1 MDINTLLSG
10 ITRTTHSFE
19 VGGLSIN
26 TQSLQKGEI
35 FLALQGE
42 KTHGR
47 EYIQNAIDKG
57 CVGVLI
63 EGFDIQ
69 CSVPSIRIDNLSS
82 HLTNLAKSFYQQAN
96 NVKLIG
102 VTGTNGKT
110 SVSLFI
116 SQLLE
121 LSNVKTGVIGT
132 LGISYLDINTCNTT
146 PDIFTIYKTLE
157 HFAKINIEIAVIEVS
172 SHALIQ
178 NRIAGLALEQ
188 AIFTNLTQDHLDY
201 HKDMKQ
207 YRAAKGKLFSDFNA
221 QSIIVNRDD
230 ESHSYF
236 IEIASSKKVSTYG
249 LDDFTSITSCANGFI
264 CNLSNSVFEL
274 PLLGKFNLS
283 NMLAAFASLK
293 SLGLSDSSIIPNL
306 TKLKPPTGR
315 MEKLINNDIWIDYAH
330 TPDALLN
337 ALDTIKSHFPE
348 SKLRVIFGCGGD
360 RDKDKRAKMGKIAS
374 ELADSI
380 ILTNDNPRSES
391 PESITDDILN
401 GINSE
406 IDIQII
412 HDRGVAIK
420 TAVTTLREDECLLIA
435 GKGHETTQTIG
446 NKILTF
452 NDKKAALNALI

>member
-1 MDINTLLSG
+1 MDIKTLLSD
-10 ITRTTHSFE
+10 ITSTTHSFE
-19 VGGLSIN
+19 VSGLSLN
-26 TQSLQKGEI
+26 TQSLQKGDI
-35 FLALQGE
+35 FIALQGE

-69 CSVPSIRIDNLSS
+69 CSVPSIRIDDLSS
-82 HLTNLAKSFYQQAN
+82 HLANLAKSFYQQAN

-132 LGISYLDINTCNTT
+132 LGISHLDINTRNTT

-178 NRIAGLALEQ
+178 NRIAGLTLEQ

-207 YRAAKGKLFSDFNA
+207 YRAAKGKLFSDYST
-221 QSIIVNRDD
+221 QSVIVNRDD
-230 ESHSYF
+230 ENHPYF
-236 IEIASSKKVSTYG
+236 IEIASSKKTSTYG
-249 LDDFTSITSCANGFI
+249 LDDFTSITASANGFI
-264 CNLSNSVFEL
+264 CNLNNCVFEL
-274 PLLGKFNLS
+274 PLLGRFNLS
-283 NMLAAFASLK
+283 NTLAAFASLK
-293 SLGLSDSSIIPNL
+293 SLGLSDDSIIPEL
-306 TKLKPPTGR
+306 TKLKPPAGR
-315 MEKLINNDIWIDYAH
+315 MEKLKSNDIWIDYAH
-330 TPDALLN
+330 TPDALSN
-337 ALDTIKSHFPE
+337 ALETIKSHCPK

-360 RDKDKRAKMGKIAS
+360 RDQGKRAKMGKIAS

-391 PESITDDILN
+391 PESITDDILD

-412 HDRGVAIK
+412 HDRGTAIK
-420 TAVTTLREDECLLIA
+420 TAVTTLRKDECLLIA

-446 NKILTF
+446 DKVLIF
-452 NDKKAALNALI
+452 NDKKAVLDALI

>member
-1 MDINTLLSG
+1 MDIKTLLSD
-10 ITRTTHSFE
+10 ITSTTHSFE
-19 VGGLSIN
+19 VSGLSLN
-26 TQSLQKGEI
+26 TQSLQKGDI
-35 FLALQGE
+35 FIALQGE

-69 CSVPSIRIDNLSS
+69 CSVPSIRIDDLSS
-82 HLTNLAKSFYQQAN
+82 HLANLAKSFYQQAN

-132 LGISYLDINTCNTT
+132 LGISYLDINTRNTT

-178 NRIAGLALEQ
+178 NRIAGLTLEQ

-207 YRAAKGKLFSDFNA
+207 YRAAKGKLFSDYST
-221 QSIIVNRDD
+221 QSVIVNRDD
-230 ESHSYF
+230 ENHPYF
-236 IEIASSKKVSTYG
+236 IEIASSNKTSTYG
-249 LDDFTSITSCANGFI
+249 LDDFTSITASANGFI
-264 CNLSNSVFEL
+264 CNLNNCVFEL
-274 PLLGKFNLS
+274 PLLGRFNLS
-283 NMLAAFASLK
+283 NTLAAFASLK
-293 SLGLSDSSIIPNL
+293 SLGLSNDSIIPEL
-306 TKLKPPTGR
+306 TKLKPPAGR
-315 MEKLINNDIWIDYAH
+315 MEKLKSNDIWIDYAH
-330 TPDALLN
+330 TPDALSN
-337 ALDTIKSHFPE
+337 ALETIKSHCPK

-360 RDKDKRAKMGKIAS
+360 RDQGKRAKMGKIAS

-391 PESITDDILN
+391 PKSITNDILD

-412 HDRGVAIK
+412 HDRGTAIK
-420 TAVTTLREDECLLIA
+420 TAVTTLRKDECLLIA

-446 NKILTF
+446 DKVLIF
-452 NDKKAALNALI
+452 NDKKAVLDALI

>member
-1 MDINTLLSG
+1 MDIKTLLSD
-10 ITRTTHSFE
+10 ITSTTHSFE
-19 VGGLSIN
+19 VSGLSLN
-26 TQSLQKGEI
+26 TQSLQKGDI
-35 FLALQGE
+35 FIALQGE

-69 CSVPSIRIDNLSS
+69 CSVPSIRIDDLSS
-82 HLTNLAKSFYQQAN
+82 HLANLAKSFYQQAN

-132 LGISYLDINTCNTT
+132 LGISYLDINTRNTT

-178 NRIAGLALEQ
+178 NRIAGLTLEQ

-207 YRAAKGKLFSDFNA
+207 YRAAKGKLFSDYST
-221 QSIIVNRDD
+221 QSVIVNRDD
-230 ESHSYF
+230 ENHPYF
-236 IEIASSKKVSTYG
+236 IEIASSNKTSTYG
-249 LDDFTSITSCANGFI
+249 LDDFTSITASANGFI
-264 CNLSNSVFEL
+264 CNLNNCVFEL
-274 PLLGKFNLS
+274 PLLGRFNLS
-283 NMLAAFASLK
+283 NTLAAFASLK
-293 SLGLSDSSIIPNL
+293 SLGLSDDSIIPEL
-306 TKLKPPTGR
+306 TKLKPPAGR
-315 MEKLINNDIWIDYAH
+315 MEKLKSNDIWIDYAH
-330 TPDALLN
+330 TPDALSN
-337 ALDTIKSHFPE
+337 ALETIKSHCPK

-360 RDKDKRAKMGKIAS
+360 RDQGKRAKMGKIAS

-391 PESITDDILN
+391 PESITDDILD

-412 HDRGVAIK
+412 HDRGTAIK
-420 TAVTTLREDECLLIA
+420 TAVTTLRKDECLLIA

-446 NKILTF
+446 DKVLIF
-452 NDKKAALNALI
+452 NDKKAVLDALI

>member
-1 MDINTLLSG
+1 MDINTLLSD
-10 ITRTTHSFE
+10 ITKTTHSFE

-26 TQSLQKGEI
+26 TQSLQKGDI

-42 KTHGR
+42 KTHGK

-69 CSVPSIRIDNLSS
+69 CSVPSIRIDDLSS
-82 HLTNLAKSFYQQAN
+82 HLADLAKSFYQQAN
-96 NVKLIG
+96 NIKLIG

-116 SQLLE
+116 SQLLK
-121 LSNVKTGVIGT
+121 LSNIKTGVIGT
-132 LGISYLDINTCNTT
+132 LGISHLDISTCNTT

-157 HFAKINIEIAVIEVS
+157 YFAKINIEIAVIEVS

-178 NRIAGLALEQ
+178 NRINGLTFEQ

-201 HKDMKQ
+201 HKDMNQ

-230 ESHSYF
+230 ESHTYF
-236 IEIASSKKVSTYG
+236 IEIASSKKISTYG
-249 LDDFTSITSCANGFI
+249 LDDFTSITSSANGFI
-264 CNLSNSVFEL
+264 CNLSNYVFEL
-274 PLLGKFNLS
+274 PLLGEFNLS
-283 NMLAAFASLK
+283 NILAAFASVK

-330 TPDALLN
+330 TPDALSN
-337 ALDTIKSHFPE
+337 ALDTIKSHCPE
-348 SKLRVIFGCGGD
+348 SKLRVIFGVVEIET
-360 RDKDKRAKMGKIAS
+360 KTKELKWGK
-374 ELADSI
+374 LPVNL
-380 ILTNDNPRSES
+380 LTVSY
-391 PESITDDILN
+391 
-401 GINSE
+401 
-406 IDIQII
+406 
-412 HDRGVAIK
+412 
-420 TAVTTLREDECLLIA
+420 
-435 GKGHETTQTIG
+435 
-446 NKILTF
+446 
-452 NDKKAALNALI
+452 

>member
-10 ITRTTHSFE
+10 ITKTTHSFE

-26 TQSLQKGEI
+26 TQSLQKGDI

-42 KTHGR
+42 KTHGK

-69 CSVPSIRIDNLSS
+69 CSVPSIRIDDLSS
-82 HLTNLAKSFYQQAN
+82 HLADLAKSFYQQAN
-96 NVKLIG
+96 NIKLIG

-116 SQLLE
+116 SQLLK
-121 LSNVKTGVIGT
+121 LSNIKTGVIGT
-132 LGISYLDINTCNTT
+132 LGISHLDISTCNTT

-157 HFAKINIEIAVIEVS
+157 YFAKINIEIAVIEVS

-178 NRIAGLALEQ
+178 NRINGLTFEQ

-201 HKDMKQ
+201 HKDMSQ

-230 ESHSYF
+230 ESHTYF
-236 IEIASSKKVSTYG
+236 IEIASSKKISTYG
-249 LDDFTSITSCANGFI
+249 LDDFTSITSSANGFI
-264 CNLSNSVFEL
+264 CNLSNYVFEL
-274 PLLGKFNLS
+274 PLLGEFNLS
-283 NMLAAFASLK
+283 NILAAFTSVK
-293 SLGLSDSSIIPNL
+293 SLGISDSSIIPNL

-315 MEKLINNDIWIDYAH
+315 MEKLKNNDIWIDYAH
-330 TPDALLN
+330 TPDALSN
-337 ALDTIKSHFPE
+337 ALDTIKSHCPK

-374 ELADSI
+374 ELADSV

>member
-1 MDINTLLSG
+1 MDIKTLLSD
-10 ITRTTHSFE
+10 ITSTTHSFE
-19 VGGLSIN
+19 VSGLSLN
-26 TQSLQKGEI
+26 TQSLQKGDI
-35 FLALQGE
+35 FIALQGE

-69 CSVPSIRIDNLSS
+69 CSVPSIRIDDLSS
-82 HLTNLAKSFYQQAN
+82 HLANLAKSFYQQAN

-132 LGISYLDINTCNTT
+132 LGISYLDINTRNTT

-178 NRIAGLALEQ
+178 NRIAGLTLEQ

-207 YRAAKGKLFSDFNA
+207 YRAAKGKLFSDYST
-221 QSIIVNRDD
+221 QSVIVNRDD
-230 ESHSYF
+230 ENHPYF
-236 IEIASSKKVSTYG
+236 IEIASSNKTSTYG
-249 LDDFTSITSCANGFI
+249 LDDFTSITASANGFI
-264 CNLSNSVFEL
+264 CNLNNCVFEL
-274 PLLGKFNLS
+274 PLLGRFNLS
-283 NMLAAFASLK
+283 NTLAAFASLK
-293 SLGLSDSSIIPNL
+293 SLGLSDDSIIPEL
-306 TKLKPPTGR
+306 TKLKPPAGR
-315 MEKLINNDIWIDYAH
+315 MEKLKSNDIWIDYAH
-330 TPDALLN
+330 TPDALSN
-337 ALDTIKSHFPE
+337 ALETIKSHCPK

-360 RDKDKRAKMGKIAS
+360 RDQGKRAKMGKIAS

-391 PESITDDILN
+391 PKSITNDILD

-412 HDRGVAIK
+412 HDRGTAIK
-420 TAVTTLREDECLLIA
+420 TAVTTLRKDECLLIA

-446 NKILTF
+446 DKVLIF
-452 NDKKAALNALI
+452 NDKKAVLDALI

>member
-10 ITRTTHSFE
+10 ITKTTHSFE

-26 TQSLQKGEI
+26 TQSLQKGDI

-121 LSNVKTGVIGT
+121 LLNVKTGVIGT
-132 LGISYLDINTCNTT
+132 LGISHLDINTCNTT

-157 HFAKINIEIAVIEVS
+157 HFATINIQIAVIEVS

-201 HKDMKQ
+201 HKDMKE

-249 LDDFTSITSCANGFI
+249 LDDFTSITSSANGFKI
-264 CNLSNSVFEL
+264 
-274 PLLGKFNLS
+274 
-283 NMLAAFASLK
+283 
-293 SLGLSDSSIIPNL
+293 
-306 TKLKPPTGR
+306 GR
-315 MEKLINNDIWIDYAH
+315 AH
-330 TPDALLN
+330 
-337 ALDTIKSHFPE
+337 
-348 SKLRVIFGCGGD
+348 V
-360 RDKDKRAKMGKIAS
+360 
-374 ELADSI
+374 
-380 ILTNDNPRSES
+380 
-391 PESITDDILN
+391 
-401 GINSE
+401 
-406 IDIQII
+406 
-412 HDRGVAIK
+412 
-420 TAVTTLREDECLLIA
+420 
-435 GKGHETTQTIG
+435 
-446 NKILTF
+446 
-452 NDKKAALNALI
+452 

>member
-1 MDINTLLSG
+1 MDIKTLLSD
-10 ITRTTHSFE
+10 ITSTTHSFE
-19 VGGLSIN
+19 VSGLSLN
-26 TQSLQKGEI
+26 TQSLQKGDI
-35 FLALQGE
+35 FIALQGE

-69 CSVPSIRIDNLSS
+69 CSVPSIRIDDLSS
-82 HLTNLAKSFYQQAN
+82 HLANLAKSFYQQAN
-96 NVKLIG
+96 NVNLIG

-132 LGISYLDINTCNTT
+132 LGISHLDINTRNTT

-178 NRIAGLALEQ
+178 NRIAGLTLEQ

-207 YRAAKGKLFSDFNA
+207 YRAAKGKLFSDYST
-221 QSIIVNRDD
+221 QSVIVNRDD
-230 ESHSYF
+230 ENHPYF
-236 IEIASSKKVSTYG
+236 IEIASSNKTSTYG
-249 LDDFTSITSCANGFI
+249 LDDFTSITASANGFI
-264 CNLSNSVFEL
+264 CNLNNCVFEL
-274 PLLGKFNLS
+274 PLLGRFNLS
-283 NMLAAFASLK
+283 NTLAAFASLK
-293 SLGLSDSSIIPNL
+293 SLGLSDDSIIPEL
-306 TKLKPPTGR
+306 TKLKPPAGR
-315 MEKLINNDIWIDYAH
+315 MEKLKSNDIWIDYAH
-330 TPDALLN
+330 TPDALSN
-337 ALDTIKSHFPE
+337 ALETIKSHCPK

-360 RDKDKRAKMGKIAS
+360 RDQGKRAKMGKIAS

-391 PESITDDILN
+391 PESITDDILD

-412 HDRGVAIK
+412 HDRGTAIK
-420 TAVTTLREDECLLIA
+420 TAVTTLRKDECLLIA

-446 NKILTF
+446 DKVLIF
-452 NDKKAALNALI
+452 NDKKAVLDALI

>member
-1 MDINTLLSG
+1 MDIKTLLSD
-10 ITRTTHSFE
+10 ITSTTHSFE
-19 VGGLSIN
+19 VSGLSLN
-26 TQSLQKGEI
+26 TQSLQKGDI
-35 FLALQGE
+35 FIALQGE

-69 CSVPSIRIDNLSS
+69 CSVPSIRIDDLSS
-82 HLTNLAKSFYQQAN
+82 HLANLAKSFYQQAN

-132 LGISYLDINTCNTT
+132 LGISYLDINTRNTT

-178 NRIAGLALEQ
+178 NRIAGLTLEQ

-207 YRAAKGKLFSDFNA
+207 YRAAKGKLFSDYST
-221 QSIIVNRDD
+221 QSVIVNRDD
-230 ESHSYF
+230 ENHPYF
-236 IEIASSKKVSTYG
+236 IEIASSKKTSTYG
-249 LDDFTSITSCANGFI
+249 LDDFTSITASANGFI
-264 CNLSNSVFEL
+264 CNLNNCVFEL
-274 PLLGKFNLS
+274 PLLGRFNLS
-283 NMLAAFASLK
+283 NTLAAFASLK
-293 SLGLSDSSIIPNL
+293 SLGLSDDSIIPEL
-306 TKLKPPTGR
+306 TKLKPPAGR
-315 MEKLINNDIWIDYAH
+315 MEKLKSNDIWIDYAH
-330 TPDALLN
+330 TPDALSN
-337 ALDTIKSHFPE
+337 ALETIKSHCPK

-360 RDKDKRAKMGKIAS
+360 RDQGKRAKMGKIAS

-391 PESITDDILN
+391 PESITDDILD

-412 HDRGVAIK
+412 HDRGTAIK
-420 TAVTTLREDECLLIA
+420 TAVTTLRKDECLLIA

-446 NKILTF
+446 DKVLIF
-452 NDKKAALNALI
+452 NDKKAVLDALI

>member
-1 MDINTLLSG
+1 MDIKTLLSD
-10 ITRTTHSFE
+10 ITSTTHSFE
-19 VGGLSIN
+19 VSGLSLN
-26 TQSLQKGEI
+26 TQSLQKGDI
-35 FLALQGE
+35 FIALQGE

-69 CSVPSIRIDNLSS
+69 CSVPSIRIDDLSS
-82 HLTNLAKSFYQQAN
+82 HLANLAKSFYQQAN
-96 NVKLIG
+96 NVNLIG

-110 SVSLFI
+110 SVTLFI

-121 LSNVKTGVIGT
+121 LLNIKTGVIGT
-132 LGISYLDINTCNTT
+132 LGISHLDINTRNTT

-178 NRIAGLALEQ
+178 NRIAGLTLEQ

-207 YRAAKGKLFSDFNA
+207 YRAAKGKLFSDYST
-221 QSIIVNRDD
+221 QSVIVNRDD
-230 ESHSYF
+230 ENHPYF
-236 IEIASSKKVSTYG
+236 IEIASSNKTSTYG
-249 LDDFTSITSCANGFI
+249 LDDFTSITASANGFI
-264 CNLSNSVFEL
+264 CNLNNCVFEL
-274 PLLGKFNLS
+274 PLLGRFNLS
-283 NMLAAFASLK
+283 NTLAAFASLK
-293 SLGLSDSSIIPNL
+293 SLGLSDDSIIPEL
-306 TKLKPPTGR
+306 TKLKPPAGR
-315 MEKLINNDIWIDYAH
+315 MEKLKSNDIWIDYAH
-330 TPDALLN
+330 TPDALSN
-337 ALDTIKSHFPE
+337 ALETIKSHCPK

-360 RDKDKRAKMGKIAS
+360 RDQGKRAKMGKIAS

-391 PESITDDILN
+391 PESITDDILD

-412 HDRGVAIK
+412 HDRGTAIK
-420 TAVTTLREDECLLIA
+420 TAVTTLRKDECLLIA

-446 NKILTF
+446 DKVLIF
-452 NDKKAALNALI
+452 NDKKAVLDALI

>member
-1 MDINTLLSG
+1 MDIKTLLSD
-10 ITRTTHSFE
+10 ITSTTHSFE
-19 VGGLSIN
+19 VSGLSLN
-26 TQSLQKGEI
+26 TQSLQKGDI
-35 FLALQGE
+35 FIALQGE

-69 CSVPSIRIDNLSS
+69 CSVPSIRIDDLSS
-82 HLTNLAKSFYQQAN
+82 HLANLAKSFYQQAN

-132 LGISYLDINTCNTT
+132 LGISYLDINTRNTT

-178 NRIAGLALEQ
+178 NRIAGLTLEQ

-207 YRAAKGKLFSDFNA
+207 YRAAKGKLFSDYST
-221 QSIIVNRDD
+221 QSVIVNRDD
-230 ESHSYF
+230 ENHPYF
-236 IEIASSKKVSTYG
+236 IEIASSNKTSTYG
-249 LDDFTSITSCANGFI
+249 LDDFTSITASANGFI
-264 CNLSNSVFEL
+264 CNLNNCVFEL
-274 PLLGKFNLS
+274 PLLGRFNLS
-283 NMLAAFASLK
+283 NTLAAFASLK
-293 SLGLSDSSIIPNL
+293 SLGLSDDSIIPEL
-306 TKLKPPTGR
+306 TKLKPPAGR
-315 MEKLINNDIWIDYAH
+315 MEKLKSNDIWIDYAH
-330 TPDALLN
+330 TPDALSN
-337 ALDTIKSHFPE
+337 ALETIKSHCPK

-360 RDKDKRAKMGKIAS
+360 RDQGKRAKMGKIAS

-391 PESITDDILN
+391 PESITNDILD

-412 HDRGVAIK
+412 HDRGTAIK
-420 TAVTTLREDECLLIA
+420 TAVTTLRKDECLLIA

-446 NKILTF
+446 DKVLIF
-452 NDKKAALNALI
+452 NDKKAVLDALI

>member
-1 MDINTLLSG
+1 MDIKTLLSD
-10 ITRTTHSFE
+10 ITSTTHSFE
-19 VGGLSIN
+19 VSGLSLN
-26 TQSLQKGEI
+26 TQSLQKGDI
-35 FLALQGE
+35 FIALQGE

-69 CSVPSIRIDNLSS
+69 CSVPSIRIDDLSS
-82 HLTNLAKSFYQQAN
+82 HLANLAKSFYQQAN
-96 NVKLIG
+96 NVNLIG

-132 LGISYLDINTCNTT
+132 LGISYLDINTRNTT

-178 NRIAGLALEQ
+178 NRIAGLTLEQ

-207 YRAAKGKLFSDFNA
+207 YRAAKGKLFSDYST
-221 QSIIVNRDD
+221 QSVIVNRDD
-230 ESHSYF
+230 ENHPYF
-236 IEIASSKKVSTYG
+236 IEIASSNKTSTYG
-249 LDDFTSITSCANGFI
+249 LDDFTSITASANGFI
-264 CNLSNSVFEL
+264 CNLNNCVFEL
-274 PLLGKFNLS
+274 PLLGRFNLS
-283 NMLAAFASLK
+283 NTLAAFASLK
-293 SLGLSDSSIIPNL
+293 SLGLSDDSIIPEL
-306 TKLKPPTGR
+306 TKLKPPAGR
-315 MEKLINNDIWIDYAH
+315 MEKLKSNDIWIDYAH
-330 TPDALLN
+330 TPDALSN
-337 ALDTIKSHFPE
+337 ALETIKSHCPK

-360 RDKDKRAKMGKIAS
+360 RDQGKRAKMGKIAS

-391 PESITDDILN
+391 PESITDDILD

-412 HDRGVAIK
+412 HDRGTAIK
-420 TAVTTLREDECLLIA
+420 TAVTTLRKDECLLIA

-446 NKILTF
+446 DKVLIF
-452 NDKKAALNALI
+452 NDKKAVLDALI

>member
-1 MDINTLLSG
+1 MDIKTLLSD
-10 ITRTTHSFE
+10 ITSTTHSFE
-19 VGGLSIN
+19 VSGLSLN
-26 TQSLQKGEI
+26 TQSLQKGDI
-35 FLALQGE
+35 FIALQGE

-69 CSVPSIRIDNLSS
+69 CSVPSIRIDDLSS
-82 HLTNLAKSFYQQAN
+82 HLANLAKSFYQQAN
-96 NVKLIG
+96 NVNLIG

-132 LGISYLDINTCNTT
+132 LGISYLDINTRNTT

-178 NRIAGLALEQ
+178 NRIAGLTLEQ

-207 YRAAKGKLFSDFNA
+207 YRAAKGKLFSDYST
-221 QSIIVNRDD
+221 QSVIVNRDD
-230 ESHSYF
+230 ENHPYF
-236 IEIASSKKVSTYG
+236 IEIASSKKTSTYG
-249 LDDFTSITSCANGFI
+249 LDDFTSITASANGFI
-264 CNLSNSVFEL
+264 CNLNNCVFEL
-274 PLLGKFNLS
+274 PLLGRFNLS
-283 NMLAAFASLK
+283 NTLAAFASLK
-293 SLGLSDSSIIPNL
+293 SLGLSDDSIIPEL
-306 TKLKPPTGR
+306 TKLKPPAGR
-315 MEKLINNDIWIDYAH
+315 MEKLKSNDIWIDYAH
-330 TPDALLN
+330 TPDALSN
-337 ALDTIKSHFPE
+337 ALETIKSHCPK

-360 RDKDKRAKMGKIAS
+360 RDQGKRAKMGKIAS

-391 PESITDDILN
+391 PKSITNDILD

-412 HDRGVAIK
+412 HDRGTAIK
-420 TAVTTLREDECLLIA
+420 TAVTTLRKDECLLIA

-446 NKILTF
+446 DKVLIF
-452 NDKKAALNALI
+452 NDKKAVLDALI

>member
-1 MDINTLLSG
+1 MDIKTLLSD
-10 ITRTTHSFE
+10 ITSTTHSFE
-19 VGGLSIN
+19 VSGLSLN
-26 TQSLQKGEI
+26 TQSLQKGDI
-35 FLALQGE
+35 FIALQGE

-69 CSVPSIRIDNLSS
+69 CSVPSIRIDDLSS
-82 HLTNLAKSFYQQAN
+82 HLANLAKSFYQQAN
-96 NVKLIG
+96 NVNLIG

-132 LGISYLDINTCNTT
+132 LGISYLDINTRNTT

-178 NRIAGLALEQ
+178 NRIAGLTLEQ

-207 YRAAKGKLFSDFNA
+207 YRAAKGKLFSDYST
-221 QSIIVNRDD
+221 QSVIVNRDD
-230 ESHSYF
+230 ENHPYF
-236 IEIASSKKVSTYG
+236 IEIASSNKTSTYG
-249 LDDFTSITSCANGFI
+249 LDDFTSITASANGFI
-264 CNLSNSVFEL
+264 CNLNNCVFEL
-274 PLLGKFNLS
+274 PLLGRFNLS
-283 NMLAAFASLK
+283 NTLAAFASLK
-293 SLGLSDSSIIPNL
+293 SLGLSDDSIIPEL
-306 TKLKPPTGR
+306 TKLKPPAGR
-315 MEKLINNDIWIDYAH
+315 MEKLKSNDIWIDYAH
-330 TPDALLN
+330 TPDALSN
-337 ALDTIKSHFPE
+337 ALETIKSHCPK

-360 RDKDKRAKMGKIAS
+360 RDQGKRAKMGKIAS

-391 PESITDDILN
+391 PKSITNDILD

-412 HDRGVAIK
+412 HDRGTAIK
-420 TAVTTLREDECLLIA
+420 TAVTTLRKDECLLIA

-446 NKILTF
+446 DKVLIF
-452 NDKKAALNALI
+452 NDKKAVLDALI

>member
-1 MDINTLLSG
+1 MDIKTLLSD
-10 ITRTTHSFE
+10 ITSTTHSFE
-19 VGGLSIN
+19 VSGLSIN
-26 TQSLQKGEI
+26 TQSLQKGDI
-35 FLALQGE
+35 FIALQGE

-69 CSVPSIRIDNLSS
+69 CSVPSIRIDDLSS
-82 HLTNLAKSFYQQAN
+82 HLANLAKSFYQQAN
-96 NVKLIG
+96 NVNLIG

-132 LGISYLDINTCNTT
+132 LGISYLDINTRNTT

-178 NRIAGLALEQ
+178 NRIAGLTLEQ

-207 YRAAKGKLFSDFNA
+207 YRAAKGKLFSDYST
-221 QSIIVNRDD
+221 QSVIVNRDD
-230 ESHSYF
+230 ENHPYF
-236 IEIASSKKVSTYG
+236 IEIASSNKTSTYG
-249 LDDFTSITSCANGFI
+249 LDDFTSITASANGFI
-264 CNLSNSVFEL
+264 CNLNNCVFEL
-274 PLLGKFNLS
+274 PLLGRFNLS
-283 NMLAAFASLK
+283 NTLAAFASLK
-293 SLGLSDSSIIPNL
+293 SLGLSDDSIIPEL
-306 TKLKPPTGR
+306 TKLKPPAGR
-315 MEKLINNDIWIDYAH
+315 MEKLKSNDIWIDYAH
-330 TPDALLN
+330 TPDALSN
-337 ALDTIKSHFPE
+337 ALETIKSHCPK

-360 RDKDKRAKMGKIAS
+360 RDQGKRAKMGKIAS

-391 PESITDDILN
+391 PKSITNDILD

-412 HDRGVAIK
+412 HDRGTAIK
-420 TAVTTLREDECLLIA
+420 TAVTTLRKDECLLIA

-446 NKILTF
+446 DKVLIF
-452 NDKKAALNALI
+452 NDKKAVLDALI